1 MKSCIIGKLLCLLL
15 LCVSLSACTVKT
27 SYRFLDWLIAWRVD
41 DYVSLT
47 STQQPVFDQQLTQVL
62 TWHQATQLP
71 LYRDW
76 LIDAKVLFQ
85 QPLLVDDLNRWLA
98 RSQGFWSHLMMQ
110 LAPASAKL
118 LVLLNDQQV
127 AGLINEL
134 RVALADDR
142 EDAAETRE
150 GGRQEFIKRQSH
162 ITRKQFSHWL
172 GDLSSLQEHWIDQWV
187 DSRNDNQRLWLD
199 SREQWLNDFELVL
212 SQRQQLGFET
222 AINRLFIDTQQRRT
236 KAYQVALDENTQSA
250 LRLIIKLQAS
260 LDERQMRHFNKE
272 IDVWIDVL
280 GDLADQ

>member
-1 MKSCIIGKLLCLLL
+1 MKSCVIGKLLCLLL
-15 LCVSLSACTVKT
+15 LYVSLSACTVKT

-142 EDAAETRE
+142 EDAAATRE
-150 GGRQEFIKRQSH
+150 GGRQEFIKRQSY

-260 LDERQMRHFNKE
+260 LDERQIRHFNKE
-272 IDVWIDVL
+272 VDVWIDVL